1 MSLINEDCKMRL
13 LGGKAMVASVE
24 VKKARKLMLVL
35 LFLGWALGNLDRYLI
50 NYAIVFI
57 GEDLSLT
64 STQTGVILSSFFL
77 GYAIMQIPSGL
88 LADKYGAKRVL
99 IAAVILWSIFTGLTA
114 VAWSLA
120 AMVVIRFLF
129 GIGEGGF
136 QPSAAKIIATT
147 FPRNERGKAMS
158 ILLSTGA
165 IMGTL
170 VPIISAILLVTIGWR
185 MFFVIAGALGIII
198 AILYWKF
205 IKVPDSVVDEEE
217 ETEAVVQEAKVTD
230 PTQNKGI
237 LKKLFKMP
245 VMWSLIFAFFTIYAV
260 NWGLNSWLPTYLTN
274 VRGLDMM
281 SIGWMQLIP
290 GVIMII
296 AMWVFGFVIDK
307 ISLKTGKQ
315 LGALAA
321 LLLAVTIFFMFQA
334 STMLVFMTFQTI
346 MSILMT
352 YLVVLLPTLVL
363 NVIPTQV
370 AGTAIGIANTG
381 AQFAGFVAPM
391 AIGYMIDLSDG
402 SYNTTVWMLIGLC
415 TLCVVSLVTANT
427 NPKKATRGEK
437 EYETV

>member
-1 MSLINEDCKMRL
+1 
-13 LGGKAMVASVE
+13 MVANAIASVE
-24 VKKARKLMLVL
+24 VKKARKLMLFL

-50 NYAIVFI
+50 NYAIVYI
-57 GEDLSLT
+57 GADLSLT

-88 LADKYGAKRVL
+88 LADKYGAKKVL
-99 IAAVILWSIFTGLTA
+99 IAAVILWSIFTGFTA
-114 VAWSLA
+114 IAWSLT

-136 QPSAAKIIATT
+136 QPAAAKIIATT

-158 ILLSTGA
+158 ILLSSGA

-170 VPIISAILLVTIGWR
+170 VPIISAVLLVTIGWR

-198 AILYWKF
+198 AVLYWKF
-205 IKVPDSVVDEEE
+205 VKVPATAVDDEEE
-217 ETEAVVQEAKVTD
+217 AKEAVVQETKVTE
-230 PTQNKGI
+230 PAANKGI

-274 VRGLDMM
+274 VRQLDMM

-296 AMWVFGFVIDK
+296 AMWVFGFVIDR
-307 ISLKTGKQ
+307 ISLSTGKL
-315 LGALAA
+315 LGALSAV
-321 LLLAVTIFFMFQA
+321 LLAVVIFLMFQA
-334 STMLVFMTFQTI
+334 STMLVFMTYQTI
-346 MSILMT
+346 MSVLMT

-381 AQFAGFVAPM
+381 AQFAGFVSPM
-391 AIGYMIDLSDG
+391 VIGYMIDMSDG
-402 SYNTTVWMLIGLC
+402 SYDLAVWMLIGLC
-415 TLCVVSLVTANT
+415 SLCMVSLITANT
-427 NPKKATRGEK
+427 KPKKLARGEE

>member
-1 MSLINEDCKMRL
+1 
-13 LGGKAMVASVE
+13 MVANAIASVE

-50 NYAIVFI
+50 NYAIVYI
-57 GEDLSLT
+57 GADLSLT

-88 LADKYGAKRVL
+88 LADKFGAKKVL

-136 QPSAAKIIATT
+136 QPAAAKIIATT

-158 ILLSTGA
+158 ILLSSGA

-170 VPIISAILLVTIGWR
+170 VPIISAVLLITIGWR
-185 MFFVIAGALGIII
+185 MFFIIAGALGIII

-205 IKVPDSVVDEEE
+205 IKVPATAVDEEE
-217 ETEAVVQEAKVTD
+217 LQEAVVQENKATD
-230 PTQNKGI
+230 PNENKGI
-237 LKKLFKMP
+237 LKKIFKMP

-274 VRGLDMM
+274 VRQLDMM
-281 SIGWMQLIP
+281 SIGKLQLLP

-296 AMWVFGFVIDK
+296 AMWAFGFVIDK
-307 ISLKTGKQ
+307 LSLKTAKL
-315 LGALAA
+315 LGALSA
-321 LLLAVTIFFMFQA
+321 LLLAVVIFFMFQA
-334 STMLVFMTFQTI
+334 STMLVFMTYQTV
-346 MSILMT
+346 MSVLMT

-363 NVIPTQV
+363 NVVPTQV

-381 AQFAGFVAPM
+381 AQFAGFVSPM
-391 AIGYMIDLSDG
+391 VIGYMIDMSDG

-415 TLCVVSLVTANT
+415 TLCLISLVTANT
-427 NPKKATRGEK
+427 NSKKSARGEE

>member
-1 MSLINEDCKMRL
+1 MVAN
-13 LGGKAMVASVE
+13 AVASVE

-50 NYAIVFI
+50 NYAIVYI
-57 GEDLSLT
+57 GADLSLT

-88 LADKYGAKRVL
+88 LADKFGAKKVL
-99 IAAVILWSIFTGLTA
+99 IAAVILWSIFTGFTA
-114 VAWSLA
+114 VAWSLT

-136 QPSAAKIIATT
+136 QPAAAKIIATT

-158 ILLSTGA
+158 ILLSSGA

-170 VPIISAILLVTIGWR
+170 VPIISAVLLITIGWR
-185 MFFVIAGALGIII
+185 MFFIIAGALGIVI

-205 IKVPDSVVDEEE
+205 IKVPNAVEDEEVE
-217 ETEAVVQEAKVTD
+217 EVVVQEAKVTD
-230 PTQNKGI
+230 PNENKGI
-237 LKKLFKMP
+237 LKKIFKMP

-274 VRGLDMM
+274 VRQLDMM
-281 SIGWMQLIP
+281 SIGKLQLLP

-296 AMWVFGFVIDK
+296 AMWAFGFVIDK
-307 ISLKTGKQ
+307 LSLKTAK
-315 LGALAA
+315 LFGALSA
-321 LLLAVTIFFMFQA
+321 LLLAVVIFFMFQA

-346 MSILMT
+346 MSVLMT

-363 NVIPTQV
+363 NVVPSQV

-381 AQFAGFVAPM
+381 AQFAGFVSPM
-391 AIGYMIDLSDG
+391 VIGYMIDMSDG

-415 TLCVVSLVTANT
+415 TLCLISLVTANT
-427 NPKKATRGEK
+427 NSKKSARGEE